1 MGPMAAERRGLF
13 GGTFDP
19 PHVAHLALARAA
31 LDALALDALHW
42 VVAGQPW
49 QKAARAITPAAHRE
63 AMVRAAIAGE
73 PRYVLERCELERSG
87 PSYTIDTVRAL
98 RAAYPGAEWFLV
110 IGADQ
115 HAGLQSWH
123 GWRELLGLVTL
134 AVADRPGASPALD
147 PEVQRHPHRVVPLPP
162 IDLSATTIRER
173 AARGLPL
180 DGMVPPPVASY
191 IDQHGLYRRS

>member
-1 MGPMAAERRGLF
+1 MAAERRGLF

-19 PHVAHLALARAA
+19 PHRAHLALARAA
-31 LDALALDALHW
+31 LDALGLDALHW

-49 QKAARAITPAAHRE
+49 QKAREITPALHRE
-63 AMVRAAIAGE
+63 AMVRAAIADE
-73 PRYVLERCELERSG
+73 PRFVLDRSELERAG
-87 PSYTIDTVRAL
+87 PSYTLDTVRAL
-98 RAAYPGAEWFLV
+98 RAAHPQAEWFLV

-134 AVADRPGASPALD
+134 AVANRPGAAPPVDA
-147 PEVQRHPHRVVPLPP
+147 EVARQPYRVLPLPLLD
-162 IDLSATTIRER
+162 ISATECRER

-180 DGMVPPPVASY
+180 DGRVPPAVARY